1 MNGAGIFKVRFSVFQ
16 MNLLRIKDL
25 FDLPATILRLF
36 FRVKAPLQLHCS
48 GAFLNLIKS
57 E

>member
-1 MNGAGIFKVRFSVFQ
+1 MNGAGIFKVRFAVIRI
-16 MNLLRIKDL
+16 NLICTKDL